1 MSDTHSIEV
10 DSLIHVRDAAKR
22 ELDVRIMP
30 WGRVIQTTGGQE
42 TFIRGAFTDTDPSQV
57 RLMGLEHEASIGVGH
72 DGKPALTRI
81 PVGKGL
87 SIDDRDDG
95 AYMTFRVAKTQR
107 GDEVLALAEEGI
119 AAGVS
124 AEFSEVPGGTVVET
138 RDGRR
143 TKVHHRVRLTGAS
156 TTYRPAY
163 TEAAVLAVRTQ
174 GDDPVSETTPA
185 PEAQPAIDLSALT
198 GRFDRLDEAI
208 TTVSARSA
216 SADAVAALTAQF
228 EELKEQNRTSFQMP
242 APVKSDG
249 PDDHLGDWA
258 KYVLRSLSGEVINHS
273 ETQARVTA
281 ELITTDNLGVVPPAY
296 LDELI
301 GIIDPARPFLAS
313 TRRLTTPRAGMTL
326 TVPVIAT
333 RPTVGVQ
340 AAEKDD
346 LASTTTSITTQNF
359 TPITIGGY
367 GDISLQLLKRSDPSY
382 LELYMDLLAEAYAIM
397 ADDKAVDA
405 LLAAAGVVN
414 GGTVDPA
421 DGPQFGDA
429 WENGAAVSRR
439 LTPDTIW
446 LSSNAIAQFID
457 AQSTTTNLPLYANI
471 AGNFTAAGGA
481 GGTISGLRPVHV
493 PALDDES
500 SDIIVGPS
508 RGFAWAEDGTYT
520 LQVDV
525 PAKAGRDVGL
535 VGMLFFA
542 PLYPTAFTRYAL
554 AGS

>member
-1 MSDTHSIEV
+1 MSDTHNIEV
-10 DSLIHVRDAAKR
+10 DSIIHVRDAAKR

-42 TFIRGAFTDTDPSQV
+42 TFMRGAFTDTDPSQV

-87 SIDDRDDG
+87 SLDDRDDG

-143 TKVHHRVRLTGAS
+143 TKVYHRVRLTGAS

-174 GDDPVSETTPA
+174 GDDPVPETTPA

-208 TTVSARSA
+208 TTVQARSA
-216 SADAVAALTAQF
+216 SEDFMGKVLERLDAMEERDRARFSIPARTENRAL
-228 EELKEQNRTSFQMP
+228 
-242 APVKSDG
+242 
-249 PDDHLGDWA
+249 PDDTRGDWL
-258 KYVLRSLSGEVINHS
+258 KFVLRSLSGETIAQS
-273 ETQARVTA
+273 EVQARVAA

-296 LDELI
+296 LSEII
-301 GIIDPARPFLAS
+301 GIIDPSRPFLQS
-313 TRRLTTPRAGMTL
+313 TRKLETPNTMQL
-326 TVPVIAT
+326 TVPVIQT

-340 AAEKDD
+340 AAEKDE
-346 LASTTTSITTQNF
+346 LASTTTSITSTNYNP
-359 TPITIGGY
+359 TTIGGY
-367 GDISLQLLKRSDPSY
+367 GDISLQLLKLSSPSY
-382 LELYMDLLAEAYAIM
+382 LSMYVDLLSESYAIM

-405 LLAAAGVVN
+405 LLAASGIN
-414 GGTVDPA
+414 TGTTFDPD
-421 DGPQFGDA
+421 DGAQFGEA
-429 WENGAAVSRR
+429 WENAAAVSTR
-439 LTPDTIW
+439 LVPDTVW
-446 LSSNAIAQFID
+446 LSSSAVARFID
-457 AQSTTTNLPLYANI
+457 AHSDTTNLPLYANL
-471 AGNFTAAGGA
+471 AGNFTAAAGP

-493 PALDDES
+493 PALDDETY
-500 SDIIVGPS
+500 DVIVGPS
-508 RGFAWAEDGTYT
+508 RGFAWAELGAFT

-535 VGMLFFA
+535 VGMLWFA
-542 PLYPTAFTRYAL
+542 PLYPAAFTRFAL
-554 AGS
+554 TGS